1 MEQRYTRISG
11 LDDKIKS
18 ISMPYLDWKVLFI
31 IGENTVIGDIVDL
44 VDEDQNAIQSALD
57 GLLEK
62 GLIEVTESAMDEPDQ
77 ADEKVTGLEEDVTA
91 EVETEEEAAVEDVS
105 ESESFE
111 LEEEGADEINLTEMD
126 EEELEEKT
134 QIEVSAVEE
143 EAEVAEA
150 EEEPQQKAEDK
161 TDLSALFDEPEVDET
176 ETPEAEPKAAEPA
189 PEKTEIITGKKIMI
203 IDDSIVIR
211 KMIEIA
217 LEEENYHLVNATS
230 GKEGMD
236 SFEKDPP
243 DLVILDMMLPD
254 MNGIDLLK
262 KIKDKGNTPVIML
275 SGKDS
280 PQLVE
285 NAKEVGVND
294 FLPKPFKD
302 EELVEKVKNLI
313 N

>member
-1 MEQRYTRISG
+1 MEQRYTRISD

-18 ISMPYLDWKVLFI
+18 MSMPYLEWKVLFLI
-31 IGENTVIGDIVDL
+31 SDNTIMDDILEFID
-44 VDEDQNAIQSALD
+44 DEKAVVQSAVEN
-57 GLLEK
+57 LLER
-62 GLIEVTESAMDEPDQ
+62 GLIEVTESAGEERPQ
-77 ADEKVTGLEEDVTA
+77 A
-91 EVETEEEAAVEDVS
+91 EEEPLAEKK
-105 ESESFE
+105 
-111 LEEEGADEINLTEMD
+111 EEEPPEEEFAA
-126 EEELEEKT
+126 EELEPSVEAPDEIDLKEMEEEEESEEKT
-134 QIEVSAVEE
+134 RIEVSAVEE
-143 EAEVAEA
+143 EGEVEVEEQQ
-150 EEEPQQKAEDK
+150 EEEADDK
-161 TDLSALFDEPEVDET
+161 TDLSGIFDEEEPET
-176 ETPEAEPKAAEPA
+176 ESVISETKTPPADEPA
-189 PEKTEIITGKKIMI
+189 EEEIETVTGKKIMI

-217 LEEENYHLVNATS
+217 LEEENYHLINAGS

-236 SFEKDPP
+236 SFEKDQP
-243 DLVILDMMLPD
+243 DLIILDMMLPD

-262 KIKDKGNTPVIML
+262 KIKEKSDTPVIML

-294 FLPKPFKD
+294 FLPKPFED

>member
-1 MEQRYTRISG
+1 
-11 LDDKIKS
+11 
-18 ISMPYLDWKVLFI
+18 MPYLEWKVLFLI
-31 IGENTVIGDIVDL
+31 SDNTVMDDILEFIDDGVAA
-44 VDEDQNAIQSALD
+44 VQSAIEN
-57 GLLEK
+57 LLER
-62 GLIEVTESAMDEPDQ
+62 GLIEITESAGEERPPAEQEPL
-77 ADEKVTGLEEDVTA
+77 AEKA
-91 EVETEEEAAVEDVS
+91 
-105 ESESFE
+105 
-111 LEEEGADEINLTEMD
+111 
-126 EEELEEKT
+126 EEELPEEEFATDELEPSAETSDDFDLKEMEEEESEEKT
-134 QIEVSAVEE
+134 RIEVSAVEDE
-143 EAEVAEA
+143 GEAEVAELQ
-150 EEEPQQKAEDK
+150 EEEVDDK
-161 TDLSALFDEPEVDET
+161 TDLSEIFDEEESGTESVTPDT
-176 ETPEAEPKAAEPA
+176 ETPPAPAAEPV
-189 PEKTEIITGKKIMI
+189 EEEIETVSGKKIMI

-217 LEEENYHLVNATS
+217 LEEENYHLINAGS

-236 SFEKDPP
+236 SFEKDQP
-243 DLVILDMMLPD
+243 DLIILDMMLPD

-262 KIKDKGNTPVIML
+262 KIKEKSDTPVIML

>member
-18 ISMPYLDWKVLFI
+18 VSMPYLEWKVLFV
-31 IGENTVIGDIVDL
+31 IGENTVLGDITEL
-44 VDEDQNAIQSALD
+44 IDEGEDVIQSALD
-57 GLLEK
+57 LLLEK
-62 GLIEVTESAMDEPDQ
+62 GLIEITESAGE
-77 ADEKVTGLEEDVTA
+77 
-91 EVETEEEAAVEDVS
+91 ETEQVTEKEKKTDEEAVP
-105 ESESFE
+105 
-111 LEEEGADEINLTEMD
+111 EEEEIDLKEEEQDEINLTEM
-126 EEELEEKT
+126 EEEEEQDEKT
-134 QIEVSAVEE
+134 RIKVSAVEE
-143 EAEVAEA
+143 EAAGETEEEIA
-150 EEEPQQKAEDK
+150 EEEEQADDK
-161 TDLSALFDEPEVDET
+161 TDLSGLFDES
-176 ETPEAEPKAAEPA
+176 EAEEPPVETASAPPVEPEKKEPA
-189 PEKTEIITGKKIMI
+189 KTAAVTPTGKKIMV

-217 LEEENYHLVNATS
+217 LEEENYHLINATS

-236 SFEKDPP
+236 SFEKDKP
-243 DLVILDMMLPD
+243 DLIILDMMLPD

-262 KIKDKGNTPVIML
+262 KIKEKSDTPVIML

>member
-18 ISMPYLDWKVLFI
+18 ISMPYLEWKVLFV
-31 IGENTVIGDIVDL
+31 IGENTVMDDIVELID
-44 VDEDQNAIQSALD
+44 DEQDAIQSTLD
-57 GLLEK
+57 GLLER
-62 GLIEVTESAMDEPDQ
+62 GLIEVTESA
-77 ADEKVTGLEEDVTA
+77 GEES
-91 EVETEEEAAVEDVS
+91 EQTEEELVETM
-105 ESESFE
+105 
-111 LEEEGADEINLTEMD
+111 EEETVPEEETEAEITEPKEEEAEEINLTEME

-143 EAEVAEA
+143 ETEVEAKAEQ
-150 EEEPQQKAEDK
+150 EEEQEEEVDDK
-161 TDLSALFDEPEVDET
+161 TDLSGLFDEDESAA
-176 ETPEAEPKAAEPA
+176 EAEESQTEPSQPA
-189 PEKTEIITGKKIMI
+189 KKEPVQEEIATITGKKIMI

-217 LEEENYHLVNATS
+217 LEEENYHLINTS
-230 GKEGMD
+230 TGKEGLD
-236 SFEKDPP
+236 SFEKDKP

-262 KIKDKGNTPVIML
+262 KIKEKGNTPVIML